1 MTNRG
6 LGALVA
12 EKFAIEGSN
21 VAINYVSNKEAADKV
36 ASDITIKYNV
46 KTIVIQGVRSTAVVL
61 HGWPVDTFYFRYRMQ
76 EARKPASMPSRLQSS
91 NSAAWTL

>member
-12 EKFAIEGSN
+12 EKFAVEGSN

-36 ASDITIKYNV
+36 ASDIASKYNV
-46 KTIVIQGVRSTAVVL
+46 KTIVIQGVRPTSVIL
-61 HGWPVDTFYFRYRMQ
+61 HDWPVDIPFLRFRMQ
-76 EARKPASMPSRLQSS
+76 EARKTVSMPSRLQSS